1 MMLRCSGFGSAFGS
15 WMTCTQVS
23 LPTTGPCRCQPSR
36 IQGIWVCKKLPAT
49 AILVSLKVRELHA
62 GQALGTLLSV
72 KTTGV
77 LTKTL
82 AAFGSSVVSGQMKG
96 PTASAKVSWTF
107 WAFRLYLESVW
118 WPLSFAWFRT
128 LDSLTISQK
137 MTTFYPVIRFEGSF
151 IRYYFCI
158 YVPTILSKFFE
169 CFQEL
174 KKADLESHL
183 VRWALNRCTKGD
195 HHPDGMSC
203 HWLDWTP
210 CSTNRGPIIRYYKK
224 MMAMCG
230 LLRPPECFIRIELL
244 SLEPLKSHEPF
255 SDWHHLMD
263 SEDVKERFN
272 HPPRHQRN
280 SQNLYTLGPN
290 TSRIA
295 NDCLHFMISWKFQM
309 LLPCV
314 QVSMCLCSW
323 EPMKYTVQSQYLEGL
338 LTRISISLQTRRAS
352 PP

>member
-1 MMLRCSGFGSAFGS
+1 MATEFCVIQDTGFFDHLAENDNF
-15 WMTCTQVS
+15 
-23 LPTTGPCRCQPSR
+23 LSR
-36 IQGIWVCKKLPAT
+36 YPIW
-49 AILVSLKVRELHA
+49 
-62 GQALGTLLSV
+62 
-72 KTTGV
+72 
-77 LTKTL
+77 
-82 AAFGSSVVSGQMKG
+82 
-96 PTASAKVSWTF
+96 
-107 WAFRLYLESVW
+107 RLIYC
-118 WPLSFAWFRT
+118 
-128 LDSLTISQK
+128 
-137 MTTFYPVIRFEGSF
+137 